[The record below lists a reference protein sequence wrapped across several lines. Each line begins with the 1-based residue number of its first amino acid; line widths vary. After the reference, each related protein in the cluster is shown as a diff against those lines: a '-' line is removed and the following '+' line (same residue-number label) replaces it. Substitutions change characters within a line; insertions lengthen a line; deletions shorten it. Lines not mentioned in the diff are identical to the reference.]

1 MSSAQKKFKNEMQSQ
16 SNAANAQIAADR
28 NRILQ
33 DSPQLA
39 FLRGIAKR
47 GADWI
52 SAKDYRQPVDGLF
65 DVNLSDPA
73 KRQAM
78 RKANMNLAPTGATA
92 LGMSS
97 ANPTAL
103 AMARMAQNDELDR
116 DSAQAYETGV
126 KTYIGD
132 VMGLNRDL
140 TNYDFTRD
148 QSLLGNATNRWQYS
162 TGQWGDTARQMGSI
176 VPGIIGS
183 ALGAGGQ
190 ILGGYLGG
198 GRS

>member
-1 MSSAQKKFKNEMQSQ
+1 MQSQ
-16 SNAANAQIAADR
+16 SNAAAQQIGVDR
-28 NRILQ
+28 DRILK
-33 DSPQLA
+33 DSPQLG
-39 FLRGIAKR
+39 FLRGIADR
-47 GADWI
+47 GSKWI
-52 SAKDYRQPVDGLF
+52 TARDYRQPADGLY

-103 AMARMAQNDELDR
+103 AMAGQAQSDELDR
-116 DSAQAYETGV
+116 DAAEAYQVGV
-126 KTYIGD
+126 KNYIGD
-132 VMGLNRDL
+132 IMGLNRDL

-148 QSLLGNATNRWQYS
+148 NALLGNAMQRWQTS
-162 TGQWGDTARQMGSI
+162 TGQWGQTANAQGSI
-176 VPGIIGS
+176 LPSILGG
-183 ALGAGGQ
+183 ALGAAGS
-190 ILGGYLGG
+190 IAGGYLS